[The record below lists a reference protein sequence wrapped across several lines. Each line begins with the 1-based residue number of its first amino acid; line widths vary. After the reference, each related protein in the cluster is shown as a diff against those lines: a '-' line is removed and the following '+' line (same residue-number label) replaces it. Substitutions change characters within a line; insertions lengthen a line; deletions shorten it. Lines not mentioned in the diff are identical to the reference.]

1 MEMGLGLLGSGQDE
15 DEPLGWRGS
24 GMATIT
30 GQALTIGGN
39 QIKKITTAAQ
49 HNAGW
54 RRTAPFALARP
65 A

>member
-1 MEMGLGLLGSGQDE
+1 
-15 DEPLGWRGS
+15 
-24 GMATIT
+24 MATIA

-54 RRTAPFALARP
+54 RRTAPFALAR
-65 A
+65 AA

>member
-1 MEMGLGLLGSGQDE
+1 
-15 DEPLGWRGS
+15 
-24 GMATIT
+24 MATIT